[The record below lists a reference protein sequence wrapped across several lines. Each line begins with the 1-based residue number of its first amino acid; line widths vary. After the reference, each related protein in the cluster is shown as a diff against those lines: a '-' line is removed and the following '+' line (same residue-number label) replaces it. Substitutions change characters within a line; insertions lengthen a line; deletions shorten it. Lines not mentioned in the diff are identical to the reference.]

1 MNNINEIKKSMYKE
15 KRKKRQHLDADNT
28 ILNKNNILEYYFNLP
43 INNKKAFNKITD
55 NDFSIPKINEYNHL
69 LFNNYNVSQLKTIAK
84 HHKIKTTGNKEFLKK
99 QIYNYLYYSFNVI
112 IIQKLVRSYLLK
124 KYIFLHG
131 PAVYNRS
138 LCSNDVDFCSLD
150 NLNDIPYNQFISFRD
165 NNDHVYGFDIMSLYN
180 LFLKM
185 NKNITNSSENS
196 NNFSKDLTNVEN
208 PFTTQAISS
217 NVLTQL
223 VDFIRLSNILK
234 INISLNYNDLLE
246 LSENK
251 KIEIKILTL
260 FQRIDSLGNYTNIK
274 WFNDL
279 DKYNLVQ
286 FIRELFDI
294 WNYRAN
300 LCQSLKREI
309 VPPTGNPFYDGHIN
323 INNLQQY
330 NFIQLKKYA
339 IYVIDLM
346 VNKGINEN
354 SCSLGSYYVL
364 CALTLVSQEAANSLP
379 WLYEAVSYN

>member
-251 KIEIKILTL
+251 KIEMKILTL

>member
-1 MNNINEIKKSMYKE
+1 MNNINEIKKITHKE

-112 IIQKLVRSYLLK
+112 NIQKFVRSYLLK

-131 PAVYNRS
+131 PAIYNRS

-185 NKNITNSSENS
+185 KKNITNSSENS

-208 PFTTQAISS
+208 PFTTQAIPS

-251 KIEIKILTL
+251 KIEMKILTL

-300 LCQSLKREI
+300 LCQSLKCEI

-330 NFIQLKKYA
+330 NFLQLKKYA

>member
-55 NDFSIPKINEYNHL
+55 NDFSIPKINEYTYL
-69 LFNNYNVSQLKTIAK
+69 LINNYNVSQLKIIAK
-84 HHKIKTTGNKEFLKK
+84 YHKIKTTGNKEFLKK
-99 QIYNYLYYSFNVI
+99 QIHNYLYYSFNVI
-112 IIQKLVRSYLLK
+112 IIQKLTRSYLLK

-208 PFTTQAISS
+208 PFTTQAIPI

-330 NFIQLKKYA
+330 NFLQLKKYA